1 VTWHKIGGIAVYSCP
16 RPGSWNAVPSF
27 CMFTA
32 SLVHLVPLSDSL
44 SRIVDSDMLIT
55 WLSWLAWSVKA
66 DLFCSDKLDG
76 RWLLVTGLLVVAST
90 LSCVLS
96 VLSQTSSQSHLCKS
110 SHSYCTE
117 FCTLSLWLLPSLVCP
132 SDAPVA
138 FSKSWQVWLKREP
151 DVSSSHEP
159 TFLVCLSRRVT
170 R

>member
-1 VTWHKIGGIAVYSCP
+1 MTWHKISGIAVYSCP

-117 FCTLSLWLLPSLVCP
+117 FCTLSLTS
-132 SDAPVA
+132 S
-138 FSKSWQVWLKREP
+138 FS
-151 DVSSSHEP
+151 
-159 TFLVCLSRRVT
+159 CLSFGCTSCFLKVLTGLIETGT
-170 R
+170 RCFFIPRANLSGVPFT